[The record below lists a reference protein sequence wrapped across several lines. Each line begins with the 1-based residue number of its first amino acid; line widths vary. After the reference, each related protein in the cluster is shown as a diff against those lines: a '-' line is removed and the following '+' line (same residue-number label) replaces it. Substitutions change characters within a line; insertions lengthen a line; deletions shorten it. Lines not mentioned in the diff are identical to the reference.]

1 MKYDKY
7 GRPIDKDYL
16 KYHDEEYN
24 IHLLFKGA
32 IYKSIKQNEQK
43 CIIMN
48 IDNNILY
55 SISWCLFGS
64 LEWFRTLE
72 EAKEQQK
79 KHYNVFKEFNL
90 KWSYGE
96 TDIYNYEP
104 DEQPKQLI
112 NNKTNMKHY
121 KQLGL
126 NIETNY
132 KVFQTART

>member
-1 MKYDKY
+1 MKYDEY
-7 GRPIDKDYL
+7 GRPMDKYYL

-24 IHLLFKGA
+24 IYLLFKGI
-32 IYKSIKQNEQK
+32 IYKSIKHNEQK
-43 CIIMN
+43 KIIMN
-48 IDNNILY
+48 TETNVLY
-55 SISWCLFGS
+55 SVSWCLFGA
-64 LEWFRTLE
+64 LEQFRTLN

-79 KHYNVFKEFNL
+79 KYYNVFNEFKL
-90 KWSYGE
+90 KWNYGE

-121 KQLGL
+121 QQLGL